1 MVVSCCSMKEAI
13 REALRLIPNEPAVK
27 DKQMI
32 FLIIFLHSF
41 PARDSHFARAS
52 HASRFNWKAQ
62 KKLRLS
68 CMLVELIHTKGFAP
82 KCCSERIL
90 QKQIICPWEPNFYS
104 TNRFHIYNRLI
115 QLEGLKMPPRVYL
128 WWKMTLGNAP
138 EVNPFVCI
146 IICFTLKAR
155 EQTTVIP
162 SSRFENSYKRVIKQ
176 FQN

>member
-41 PARDSHFARAS
+41 PARYSHFARAS
-52 HASRFNWKAQ
+52 HASRFNWETK

-68 CMLVELIHTKGFAP
+68 CMLVELIHTKGFAR

-90 QKQIICPWEPNFYS
+90 QKQIICPWEPQIPQIASIF
-104 TNRFHIYNRLI
+104 
-115 QLEGLKMPPRVYL
+115 
-128 WWKMTLGNAP
+128 
-138 EVNPFVCI
+138 I
-146 IICFTLKAR
+146 ID
-155 EQTTVIP
+155 
-162 SSRFENSYKRVIKQ
+162 
-176 FQN
+176 